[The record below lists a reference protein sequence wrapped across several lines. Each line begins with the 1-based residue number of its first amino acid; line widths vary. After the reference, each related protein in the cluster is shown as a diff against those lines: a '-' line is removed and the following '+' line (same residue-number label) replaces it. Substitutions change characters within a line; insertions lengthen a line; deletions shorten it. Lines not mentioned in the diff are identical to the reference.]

1 MVKQIKITP
10 TFTNRDDLSI
20 RLYFKDIQKYQP
32 LSLEQEIALSY
43 EIKKGNQEALNKLV
57 NSNLR
62 FVITVAKQYQ
72 GQGLSLVD
80 LISEGNVGLVR
91 AAKLYNGDKGFKFIS
106 YAVWWIRQ
114 AILTAI
120 YNVSKTIR
128 SPITHATKISKIN
141 KAINKLEAVLD
152 RPPSTEEISQESN
165 LSEETINDTI
175 TNSVRCSS
183 IETKVKDDES
193 GITLEDMIAG
203 DSKTDESLI
212 NESKL
217 NEINFILSKLPY
229 REQDMIRMY
238 FGLGMHSMTLEEIS
252 NKFGMTTERV
262 RQLKEHGL
270 EILRT
275 KYSEILKDLL

>member
-1 MVKQIKITP
+1 MKQIKITP

-43 EIKKGNQEALNKLV
+43 EIKKGNHEALNKLV

>member
-1 MVKQIKITP
+1 MKQIKITP

-43 EIKKGNQEALNKLV
+43 EIKKGNHEALNKLV

-80 LISEGNVGLVR
+80 LINEGNFGLVK

>member
-1 MVKQIKITP
+1 MKQIKITP

-43 EIKKGNQEALNKLV
+43 EIKKGNHEALNKLV

-80 LISEGNVGLVR
+80 LINEGNFGLVK

-152 RPPSTEEISQESN
+152 RPPSIEEISQESN

>member
-1 MVKQIKITP
+1 
-10 TFTNRDDLSI
+10 
-20 RLYFKDIQKYQP
+20 
-32 LSLEQEIALSY
+32 
-43 EIKKGNQEALNKLV
+43 
-57 NSNLR
+57 
-62 FVITVAKQYQ
+62 
-72 GQGLSLVD
+72 
-80 LISEGNVGLVR
+80 
-91 AAKLYNGDKGFKFIS
+91 
-106 YAVWWIRQ
+106 
-114 AILTAI
+114 
-120 YNVSKTIR
+120 
-128 SPITHATKISKIN
+128 
-141 KAINKLEAVLD
+141 
-152 RPPSTEEISQESN
+152 
-165 LSEETINDTI
+165 
-175 TNSVRCSS
+175 
-183 IETKVKDDES
+183 
-193 GITLEDMIAG
+193 MIAG

>member
-1 MVKQIKITP
+1 MKQIKITP

-43 EIKKGNQEALNKLV
+43 EIKKGNHEALNKLV

-80 LISEGNVGLVR
+80 LINEGNFGLVK

-193 GITLEDMIAG
+193 GITLENMIAG

>member
-1 MVKQIKITP
+1 MKQIKITP

-43 EIKKGNQEALNKLV
+43 EIKKGNHEALNKLV

-80 LISEGNVGLVR
+80 LINEGNFGLVK

-152 RPPSTEEISQESN
+152 RPPSIEEISQESN

-183 IETKVKDDES
+183 IESKVKDDES

>member
-1 MVKQIKITP
+1 MKQIKITP
-10 TFTNRDDLSI
+10 TFTNREDLSI

-32 LSLEQEIALSY
+32 LSLEQEIELSN
-43 EIKKGNQEALNKLV
+43 EIKKGSYEALNKLV
-57 NSNLR
+57 NANLR

-80 LISEGNVGLVR
+80 LINEGNVGLVK
-91 AAKLYNGDKGFKFIS
+91 AAKLYDGDRGFKFIS

-141 KAINKLEAVLD
+141 KAINKLEATLD
-152 RPPSTEEISQESN
+152 RPPSIEEISQESN

-175 TNSVRCSS
+175 TNSIRCSS